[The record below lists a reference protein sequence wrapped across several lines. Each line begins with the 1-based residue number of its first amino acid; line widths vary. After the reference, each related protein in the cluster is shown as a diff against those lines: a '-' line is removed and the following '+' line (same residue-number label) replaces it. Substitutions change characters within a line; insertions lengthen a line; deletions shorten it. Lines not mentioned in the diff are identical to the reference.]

1 MKKIMQ
7 QLLIASAILLS
18 TAGQGLAA
26 PNCVSAASDPDGD
39 GWGWENNQSCKVVP
53 HCASASSDPDGDGWG
68 WENNQSCKVAPD
80 CANAASN
87 PDGDGWGWENNQ
99 TCKIVSKVSK
109 GFKVV
114 GSVLKDA
121 NGNAFI
127 ARGVN
132 NPHAWF
138 DAQSYNVLPDLAA
151 RKTNLIRVVWSMSG
165 TALRLDQI
173 LTAIEAQK
181 MVSIVELHDGTGS
194 NSVAVLQNMANY
206 WARSDVAAVLKKHER
221 TIMINIAN
229 EWGDHAM
236 TSLQWR
242 DAYKQPITTIRHAGL
257 TTTIV
262 IDNPNWGGNPSGGL
276 LYGWDLINHDPQK
289 NLLFSVHACSSFNN
303 SNDIYNMM
311 YNYKSNNLAL
321 LIGEFGYNYNNG
333 NNNLGSKVD
342 APLLMQYAQQFGVGY
357 VAWSTAG
364 NDGPNAWLD
373 LMNNWSGTTNWG
385 DMVFYGQYGI
395 SNTARKAS
403 IY

>member
-1 MKKIMQ
+1 MKTYMKR
-7 QLLIASAILLS
+7 LLIAGAIVLSA
-18 TAGQGLAA
+18 AGQALAA
-26 PNCVSAASDPDGD
+26 TPNCSSAASDPDGDGWGWESNQSCKVAPTCASAASDPDGD
-39 GWGWENNQSCKVVP
+39 GWGWENNQSCM
-53 HCASASSDPDGDGWG
+53 
-68 WENNQSCKVAPD
+68 VA
-80 CANAASN
+80 ATVA
-87 PDGDGWGWENNQ
+87 
-99 TCKIVSKVSK
+99 K
-109 GFKVV
+109 GFTVA

-132 NPHAWF
+132 NPHAWY
-138 DAQSYNVLPDLAA
+138 DAQAYDVLPNLAA
-151 RKTNLIRVVWSMSG
+151 RKTNLIRVVWTMSG
-165 TALRLDQI
+165 TASRLDQI

-194 NSVAVLQNMANY
+194 NSTTVLQNMANY
-206 WARSDVAAVLKKHER
+206 WVRGDVLSILKKHER

-229 EWGDHAM
+229 EWSDNDM
-236 TSLQWR
+236 TPLGWR
-242 DAYKQPITTIRHAGL
+242 DAYKQPITTIRNAGL

-262 IDNPNWGGNPSGGL
+262 IDSPKWGGDFSAAL
-276 LYGWDLINHDPQK
+276 LYGSDLLNHDPRH
-289 NLLFSVHACSSFNN
+289 NLLFSVHAYSTLNN

-311 YNYKSNNLAL
+311 NNYKSNNLPL

-364 NDGPNAWLD
+364 NDAANAWLD
-373 LMNNWSGTTNWG
+373 LMTNWSGTTSWG
-385 DMVFYGQYGI
+385 NTVWYGQYGI
-395 SNTARKAS
+395 SNTAQKAS